1 MPSWDVLY
9 EIAAAQRGYFTARQ
23 ARDAGYSSAL
33 LRHYVR
39 TRQDQRV
46 RHGIYR
52 LAKFP
57 ASEHE
62 ELMVEWLWTGGV
74 GVFSHETVLS
84 LHELSDVLPTQF
96 HLTVPT
102 AWRHRRLTIP
112 DGVEL
117 HYADLPTADRAWF
130 GEFPTTT
137 IRRTLDDAAS
147 DGTRPDL
154 IIQAVEQAVARGLVA
169 LEELTTARE
178 LVATYRSGR

>member
-112 DGVEL
+112 TESSSTT
-117 HYADLPTADRAWF
+117 PI
-130 GEFPTTT
+130 FP
-137 IRRTLDDAAS
+137 R
-147 DGTRPDL
+147 L
-154 IIQAVEQAVARGLVA
+154 IARGSA
-169 LEELTTARE
+169 SSRPPPFA
-178 LVATYRSGR
+178 GR

>member
-39 TRQDQRV
+39 TGQDARV

-52 LAKFP
+52 LTKFP
-57 ASEHE
+57 STDHE

-117 HYADLPTADRAWF
+117 HYADLPAADRERLI
-130 GEFPTTT
+130 GIPVTTVY
-137 IRRTLDDAAS
+137 RSLLDCAHEHLAPDLLNDAAV
-147 DGTRPDL
+147 
-154 IIQAVEQAVARGLVA
+154 QARARGFI
-169 LEELTTARE
+169 LEDEYAAVMRAIGGSE
-178 LVATYRSGR
+178 S